1 MSDPIIS
8 GAQGVV
14 STLKGAQSV
23 GKDLGKIVGQSQAD
37 IESTVNEQHRQRLQ
51 AKAKEESLKQVAEF
65 KAFSQYEKE
74 MTHKK
79 ELLELKKKAIAKYG
93 AKCWDEIEQIKIKFE
108 KERLA
113 EEKLISN
120 DRKKVQDLFWW
131 CMTASA
137 LVTYFFKLYK

>member
-23 GKDLGKIVGQSQAD
+23 GKDLGKIVGQSQSD
-37 IESTVNEQHRQRLQ
+37 IESTVNEQHRNRIES
-51 AKAKEESLKQVAEF
+51 KVKESARKQLAEHR
-65 KAFSQYEKE
+65 AFEQYEKE
-74 MTHKK
+74 MIHKK
-79 ELLELKKKAIAKYG
+79 ELLQLKANAIKKYG
-93 AKCWDEIEQIKIKFE
+93 EKSWNEIEQIKIKFE

-120 DRKKVQDLFWW
+120 DRKKVQDVFWW

-137 LVTYFFKLYK
+137 LITYFFKLYK

>member
-1 MSDPIIS
+1 MSDPIIN

-51 AKAKEESLKQVAEF
+51 AKAKEEALKQVAEF
-65 KAFSQYEKE
+65 RAFSQYEKE
-74 MTHKK
+74 MAHKR

-93 AKCWDEIEQIKIKFE
+93 AKAWDEIEQIKNKFE

-120 DRKKVQDLFWW
+120 DRKKVQDVFWW

>member
-1 MSDPIIS
+1 MSDPIIN

-23 GKDLGKIVGQSQAD
+23 GKDLGKIVSQSQSD
-37 IESTVNEQHRQRLQ
+37 IESTVNEQHLQRLQ
-51 AKAKEESLKQVAEF
+51 SKAKEESLKQVAEF
-65 KAFSQYEKE
+65 RAFNQFEKE
-74 MTHKK
+74 MTHKR

-93 AKCWDEIEQIKIKFE
+93 AKSWYEIEQIKNKLE

-120 DRKKVQDLFWW
+120 DRKKVQDVFWW
-131 CMTASA
+131 CLTASA

>member
-1 MSDPIIS
+1 MSDPIIN

-37 IESTVNEQHRQRLQ
+37 IESTVNEQHRQRLE
-51 AKAKEESLKQVAEF
+51 AKAREQALKQVAEF
-65 KAFSQYEKE
+65 RAFNEFEKE
-74 MTHKK
+74 MTHKR

-93 AKCWDEIEQIKIKFE
+93 AKAWDEIEQIKNKLE
-108 KERLA
+108 RERLA

-120 DRKKVQDLFWW
+120 DRKKVQDVFWW

>member
-1 MSDPIIS
+1 MSDSIVS

-23 GKDLGKIVGQSQAD
+23 GKDLGKIVGQSQSD
-37 IESTVNEQHRQRLQ
+37 IESTVNEQHRQRLE
-51 AKAKEESLKQVAEF
+51 AKAKEEALKYVAEF
-65 KAFSQYEKE
+65 RAFNEFEKE
-74 MTHKK
+74 MTHKR

-93 AKCWDEIEQIKIKFE
+93 PKSWEQIEQIKNKLE

-120 DRKKVQDLFWW
+120 DRKK
-131 CMTASA
+131 
-137 LVTYFFKLYK
+137 FKMYSGGV

>member
-1 MSDPIIS
+1 MSDSIIN

-23 GKDLGKIVGQSQAD
+23 GKDLGKIVGQSQSD
-37 IESTVNEQHRQRLQ
+37 IESTVNEQHRQRLE
-51 AKAKEESLKQVAEF
+51 AKAREQALKQVAEF
-65 KAFSQYEKE
+65 RAFNEFEKE
-74 MTHKK
+74 MTHKR

-93 AKCWDEIEQIKIKFE
+93 PKSWDQIEQIKNKLE

-120 DRKKVQDLFWW
+120 DRKKVQDVFWW
-131 CMTASA
+131 CLTASA